1 MIAAEFDEV
10 LDLIEQA
17 RRATERASMRMYSS
31 RMDRASMTIDQVA
44 RVVHQ
49 SGDLQNALTNLTTEV
64 QDQQIVAIA
73 RALS

>member
-1 MIAAEFDEV
+1 MIPNEFDEV
-10 LDLIEQA
+10 LELIEQA
-17 RRATERASMRMYSS
+17 RRATERASMRLYSS
-31 RMDRASMTIDQVA
+31 RMDRASMTMDQVA

-49 SGDLQNALTNLTTEV
+49 SGDLQNAMTNLITEV